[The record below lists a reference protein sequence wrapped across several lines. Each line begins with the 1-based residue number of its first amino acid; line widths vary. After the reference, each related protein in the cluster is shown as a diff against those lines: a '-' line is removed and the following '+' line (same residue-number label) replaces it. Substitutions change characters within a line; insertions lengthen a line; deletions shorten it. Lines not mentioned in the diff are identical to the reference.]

1 MSLKEKSKEDSS
13 KFDGKNKDRNK
24 DIMDKERTDV
34 KTKVKD
40 ENDKFSQSKES
51 ARKDNRPRE
60 KLLVDGDLRLTSF
73 GKMLSLKDQEIEER
87 HKKHKERMKQ
97 MEKLRHRSGDPKL
110 KEKTKVK

>member
-1 MSLKEKSKEDSS
+1 
-13 KFDGKNKDRNK
+13 
-24 DIMDKERTDV
+24 MDKERTDV

-87 HKKHKERMKQ
+87 HKNTRKE
-97 MEKLRHRSGDPKL
+97 
-110 KEKTKVK
+110 